1 MDITHLIG
9 LDTICLDLQAKT
21 KEDALKELVE
31 LLSAAGKLEDKDQ
44 FLTDLWKREA
54 IGNTGFED
62 GVAIPH
68 AKSDAVAQPAVA
80 VGISRTGIDYG
91 AEDGELSDV
100 FFMLASPDGGD
111 HHHIEVLAQLSS
123 KLIEEGF
130 VDKLKAA
137 ENTEQARKLLTDIQ
151 QPPVYAY
158 QNDLSESNHTP
169 LSPWKLRVAHIKE
182 HLLFGTSHMIPF
194 IVAGGVLLSLSVM
207 MSGHGG
213 VPESGVLADIAQMGI
228 AGLTLFTAIL
238 GGYIAYSIADKPG
251 LAPGMIGS
259 WVAVNQYSTGF
270 LGAIVVGFFAGFVVQ
285 LLKKIKLPDSM
296 SSLNSIFIY
305 PLVGTFATCG
315 MVMWV
320 IGSPIATA
328 MFVMNDWLTSM
339 AGSGKIALGAILG
352 AMTSFDM
359 GGPINKVATL
369 FAQTQVNTQPWLM
382 GGVGI
387 AICTPP
393 LGLALATFLSPNK
406 FKRDEREAGKA
417 AGIMGMIGISEGAIP
432 FAASDPARVLPAI
445 VAGGIVGNVTGFMF
459 HVVNHAPWGGWIVLP
474 VVDGKLGYIIG
485 TLLGALTTAC
495 IVIALK
501 KTISEQDD
509 NESELVRSYR
519 SVKGE
524 GEAEVLAVTACP
536 SGVAHTFLAA
546 KSLEKA
552 AYSMGVKIKVE
563 TQGADGVN
571 NWLTAKDVEHAR
583 MVILAHDVAIQEPE
597 RFKNIKVVDVCTKD
611 AILNAVGLLHTRR

>member
-1 MDITHLIG
+1 MDITDLIEPEI
-9 LDTICLDLQAKT
+9 ICLDLKART
-21 KEDALKELVE
+21 KEGVLKELVD
-31 LLSAAGKLEDKDQ
+31 LLDVAGKLADKDQ
-44 FLTDLWKREA
+44 FLTDVWKREE
-54 IGNTGFED
+54 IGNTGFEE
-62 GVAIPH
+62 GIAIPH
-68 AKSDAVAQPAVA
+68 AKSYAVAKPAVA
-80 VGISRTGIDYG
+80 VGISRAGIDYG

-100 FFMLASPDGGD
+100 FFMLASPDGHD

-123 KLIEEGF
+123 KLIEDNF
-130 VDKLKAA
+130 VTKLKAA
-137 ENTEQARKLLTDIQ
+137 VSIEEVLDLLIDIDPVSLA
-151 QPPVYAY
+151 PPAFVAA
-158 QNDLSESNHTP
+158 EP
-169 LSPWKLRVAHIKE
+169 LSPLKQHLAHIKE

-213 VPESGVLADIAQMGI
+213 LPETGILADIAQMGI
-228 AGLTLFTAIL
+228 AGLTLFTAVL

-259 WVAVNQYSTGF
+259 WIAVNHYHTGF
-270 LGAIVVGFFAGFVVQ
+270 LGAIVVGFFAGFVVRM
-285 LLKKIKLPDSM
+285 LKKITLPDSM
-296 SSLNSIFIY
+296 SSLGSIFIY
-305 PLVGTFATCG
+305 PLVGTFVTCG
-315 MVMWV
+315 AVMWL
-320 IGSPIATA
+320 IGAPIASA
-328 MFVMNDWLTSM
+328 MITLNEWLTGM
-339 AGSGKIALGAILG
+339 AGSGKVLLGTILG
-352 AMTSFDM
+352 GMTAFDM

-393 LGLALATFLSPNK
+393 LGLALATFLSPKK

-432 FAASDPARVLPAI
+432 FAAADPARVLPAI
-445 VAGGIVGNVTGFMF
+445 VAGGIVGNVTGFLF
-459 HVVNHAPWGGWIVLP
+459 HVLNHAPWGGWIVLP

-501 KTISEQDD
+501 KNVVEDD
-509 NESELVRSYR
+509 DQGIGVVNHG
-519 SVKGE
+519 SVEGE
-524 GEAEVLAVTACP
+524 GEADILAVTSCP

-563 TQGADGVN
+563 TQGANGIN
-571 NWLTAKDVEHAR
+571 NRITEKDIASAKL
-583 MVILAHDVAIQEPE
+583 VIFAHDVAIKEPE
-597 RFKNIKVVDVCTKD
+597 RFKNIAIIDVCTKD
-611 AILNAVGLLHTRR
+611 AMLNASALIQSKR

>member
-1 MDITHLIG
+1 MDITDLIEPEI
-9 LDTICLDLQAKT
+9 ICLDLKART
-21 KEDALKELVE
+21 KEGVLKELVD
-31 LLSAAGKLEDKDQ
+31 LLDVAGKLADKDQ
-44 FLTDLWKREA
+44 FLTDVWKREE
-54 IGNTGFED
+54 IGNTGFEE
-62 GVAIPH
+62 GIAIPH
-68 AKSDAVAQPAVA
+68 AKSYAVAKPAVA
-80 VGISRTGIDYG
+80 VGISRAGIDYG

-100 FFMLASPDGGD
+100 FFMLASPDGHD

-123 KLIEEGF
+123 KLIEDNF
-130 VDKLKAA
+130 VIKLKAA
-137 ENTEQARKLLTDIQ
+137 VSIDEVLDLLIDIDPVSLA
-151 QPPVYAY
+151 PPAFVAA
-158 QNDLSESNHTP
+158 EP
-169 LSPWKLRVAHIKE
+169 LSPLKQHLAHIKE

-213 VPESGVLADIAQMGI
+213 LPETGILADIAQMGI
-228 AGLTLFTAIL
+228 AGLTLFTAVL

-259 WVAVNQYSTGF
+259 WIAVNHYHTGF
-270 LGAIVVGFFAGFVVQ
+270 LGAIVVGFFAGFVVRM
-285 LLKKIKLPDSM
+285 LKKITLPDSM
-296 SSLNSIFIY
+296 SSLGSIFIY

-315 MVMWV
+315 AVMWL
-320 IGSPIATA
+320 IGAPIASA
-328 MFVMNDWLTSM
+328 MITLNEWLTGM
-339 AGSGKIALGAILG
+339 AGSGKVLLGTILG
-352 AMTSFDM
+352 GMTAFDM

-393 LGLALATFLSPNK
+393 LGLALATFLSPKK

-432 FAASDPARVLPAI
+432 FAAADPARVLPAI
-445 VAGGIVGNVTGFMF
+445 VAGGIVGNVAGFLF
-459 HVVNHAPWGGWIVLP
+459 HVLNHAPWGGWIVLP

-501 KTISEQDD
+501 KNVVEDD
-509 NESELVRSYR
+509 DQGIGVVNHG
-519 SVKGE
+519 SVEGE
-524 GEAEVLAVTACP
+524 GEADILAVTSCP

-563 TQGADGVN
+563 TQGANGIN
-571 NWLTAKDVEHAR
+571 NRITEKDIASAKL
-583 MVILAHDVAIQEPE
+583 VIFAHDVAIKEPE
-597 RFKNIKVVDVCTKD
+597 RFKNIAIIDVCTKD
-611 AILNAVGLLHTRR
+611 AMLNASALIQSKR

>member
-1 MDITHLIG
+1 MDITDLIEPEI
-9 LDTICLDLQAKT
+9 ICLDLKART
-21 KEDALKELVE
+21 KEGVLKELVD
-31 LLSAAGKLEDKDQ
+31 LLDVAGKLADKDQ
-44 FLTDLWKREA
+44 FLTDVWKREE
-54 IGNTGFED
+54 IGNTGFDE
-62 GVAIPH
+62 GIAIPH
-68 AKSDAVAQPAVA
+68 AKSYAVAKPAVA
-80 VGISRTGIDYG
+80 VGISRGGIDYG

-100 FFMLASPDGGD
+100 FFMLASPDGHD

-123 KLIEEGF
+123 KLIEDNF
-130 VDKLKAA
+130 VTKLKAA
-137 ENTEQARKLLTDIQ
+137 VSIEEVLDLLIDIDPVSLA
-151 QPPVYAY
+151 PPAFVAA
-158 QNDLSESNHTP
+158 EP
-169 LSPWKLRVAHIKE
+169 LSPLKQHLAHIKE

-213 VPESGVLADIAQMGI
+213 LPETGILADIAQMGI
-228 AGLTLFTAIL
+228 AGLTLFTAVL

-259 WVAVNQYSTGF
+259 WIAVNHYHTGF
-270 LGAIVVGFFAGFVVQ
+270 LGAIVVGFFAGFVVRV
-285 LLKKIKLPDSM
+285 LKKITLPDSM
-296 SSLNSIFIY
+296 SSLGSIFIY

-315 MVMWV
+315 AVMWL
-320 IGSPIATA
+320 IGAPIASA
-328 MFVMNDWLTSM
+328 MITLNEWLTGM
-339 AGSGKIALGAILG
+339 AGSGKVLLGTILG
-352 AMTSFDM
+352 GMTAFDM

-393 LGLALATFLSPNK
+393 LGLALATFLSPKK

-432 FAASDPARVLPAI
+432 FAAADPARVLPAI
-445 VAGGIVGNVTGFMF
+445 VAGGIVGNVTGFLF
-459 HVVNHAPWGGWIVLP
+459 HVLNHAPWGGWIVLP

-501 KTISEQDD
+501 KNVVEDD
-509 NESELVRSYR
+509 DQGIGVVNHG
-519 SVKGE
+519 SVEGE
-524 GEAEVLAVTACP
+524 GEADILAVTSCP

-563 TQGADGVN
+563 TQGANGIN
-571 NWLTAKDVEHAR
+571 NRITEKDIASAKL
-583 MVILAHDVAIQEPE
+583 VIFAHDVAIKEPE
-597 RFKNIKVVDVCTKD
+597 RFKNIAIIDVCTKD
-611 AILNAVGLLHTRR
+611 AMLNASALIQSKR